1 MTGDE
6 VYRAL
11 QSRARSFG
19 AKTGKATPTEEYL
32 TRHLLESFLQRLTLT
47 EHRDNFI
54 LKGGILLAIYGVRRP
69 TKDVDSAAVNIA
81 VTEDQ
86 IAQVVNAVAAVPA
99 DDGVEFLLD
108 TLTITEIREE
118 AEYSGL
124 RMKVKAT
131 IGPWTGV
138 TAWDISTG
146 DPIVPGPQQVTLP
159 RLLGDDIRLAGYR
172 PETTIAEKGVTILQR
187 GIRSTRWRDYVDI
200 VQLFRTYNVDA
211 GVLRDAAEAVA
222 AYRRVSLGPVSPL
235 LVGYGEVA
243 QPKWAAWRR
252 KEGVDDIS
260 EELLD
265 DQVALVA
272 GHLDPVFAD

>member
-1 MTGDE
+1 MAWRPVERLQTGP
-6 VYRAL
+6 
-11 QSRARSFG
+11 
-19 AKTGKATPTEEYL
+19 ATPLAAHIASL
-32 TRHLLESFLQRLTLT
+32 TV
-47 EHRDNFI
+47 
-54 LKGGILLAIYGVRRP
+54 GGTDRVDLNIAALNSHDGTSAFRILLAIYGVRRP
-69 TKDVDSAAVNIA
+69 TKNVDSAAVNITG
-81 VTEDQ
+81 TEDQ
-86 IAQVVNAVAAVPA
+86 IAQVVNDLAAVPA

-108 TLTITEIREE
+108 TLTIT
-118 AEYSGL
+118 
-124 RMKVKAT
+124 
-131 IGPWTGV
+131 
-138 TAWDISTG
+138 AWDISTG
-146 DPIVPGPQQVTLP
+146 DPIVPGPEQVTPP

-172 PETTIAEKGVTILQR
+172 AETTIAEKGVTILQR

-272 GHLDPVFAD
+272 EHLDPVFAD